1 MPNVQSAAAETP
13 AAEHY
18 RAVID
23 PVVHKEEP
31 YPSYNSI
38 DPMVVFPEDVDY
50 SGGPVPNESEIVYC
64 FNISKPFPTND
75 AAVRFERNAGEPLK
89 NYADNPREDAEQ
101 GVLNALKN
109 GYPVNKAGLQEKL
122 GLTDAEFRAAT
133 QLAVWFYTDSRATF
147 NSKVPSNVKEATE
160 ILTGRKDAPVTLVQA
175 DPEKE
180 TLAIFTQVEG
190 TGAAKYQHL
199 LTAKFVNP
207 DTGEEIEEPKLSTS
221 ATDQAD
227 SDKNIAAEGGTVVD
241 KVTFEGLTPG
251 EDYTVTGELM
261 EKTDDGPVATGIT
274 AKASFVPKASQGT
287 VNVTFD
293 VPEGYA
299 GKQLVVFE
307 KLLNANGDVVATHEN
322 IDDEAQTVYVEEPT
336 PTETPEPSG
345 TPEPTPTE
353 TPVPSGTPEPTPTE
367 TPEPSGTPE
376 PTPTET
382 PEPSVTPEPT
392 PTETPEPTGT
402 PEPTPTEST
411 PAETKP
417 SESTPSESAP
427 ATKPADDGGKGNGLA
442 ETGAENVAGLLVIGA
457 GALIVGGLLVT
468 RRRQD
473 A

>member
-1 MPNVQSAAAETP
+1 MPKAISRLFVAAVAAAALFVPNVQSAAAETP

-18 RAVID
+18 RAVVD
-23 PVVHKEEP
+23 PVVQNQEP
-31 YPSYNSI
+31 YPSLGSSDPI
-38 DPMVVFPEDVDY
+38 APMVVFPEDVDY
-50 SGGPVPNESEIVYC
+50 SGVAVPNESEIVYC
-64 FNISKPFPTND
+64 FNISKPFPTKD
-75 AAVRFERNAGEPLK
+75 AAVRFERKAGKPLK
-89 NYADNPREDAEQ
+89 SYADNPQEDAEQ
-101 GVLNALKN
+101 GVLNAVKN

-133 QLAVWFYTDSRATF
+133 QLAVWFYTDSRETF
-147 NSKVPSNVKEATE
+147 DSMVPSKVKEAAE
-160 ILTGRKDAPVTLVQA
+160 ILTGRKDAPVKLVQA
-175 DPEKE
+175 DPKKE
-180 TLAIFTQVEG
+180 TLEIFTQVEG
-190 TGAAKYQHL
+190 TGEAKYQHL

-207 DTGEEIEEPKLSTS
+207 DTGEEIEEPKVSTS

-251 EDYTVTGELM
+251 ENYTVTGELM

-274 AKASFVPKASQGT
+274 AKASFVPEASQGT

-307 KLLNANGDVVATHEN
+307 KLLNANGDVVATHED
-322 IDDEAQTVYVEEPT
+322 IDDEAQTVSVEEPT

-353 TPVPSGTPEPTPTE
+353 
-367 TPEPSGTPE
+367 
-376 PTPTET
+376 
-382 PEPSVTPEPT
+382 
-392 PTETPEPTGT
+392 
-402 PEPTPTEST
+402 ST
-411 PAETKP
+411 PAETNP

-442 ETGAENVAGLLVIGA
+442 ETGAENFAGLLVIGA